1 MTVTCPEGHRSEA
14 TDYCDTCG
22 APIGAAESGAEAGS
36 GMQVGP
42 GFGAG
47 ASPAGGPALP
57 GQPGAAAGG
66 SVLDLDPAGP
76 IPTITCPH
84 CGGINL
90 EDALFC
96 EACGY
101 DFTTGAAPLDDEPV
115 EQQSAAVE
123 TEQKGM
129 EQKGTE
135 PAVDAP
141 GAEVE
146 PTVAVAEADA
156 SEESAPGELEPVGP
170 VPAQTE
176 NDDQVAGE
184 ADDIDAEVAGASK
197 VPGGADSVEPEGE
210 DGPEDG
216 GPQPEAAPAPAPTPP
231 PTSEARPAHPR
242 PRHTPPSRD
251 LADAWVVE
259 MWVDP
264 DWYAVQQTD
273 EACPS
278 AGVPDIVV
286 VRRNVVLVGR
296 PSGSLGVRPDV
307 DAGADSAV
315 SRRHA
320 QLTSDGTRWWIE
332 DLGSSNGTF
341 VGVVGD
347 PLPTEPLAPGQRVE
361 IDRDDRIYVGA
372 WTRLVIRQ
380 ATESEKAGQ
389 G

>member
-1 MTVTCPEGHRSEA
+1 M
-14 TDYCDTCG
+14 
-22 APIGAAESGAEAGS
+22 
-36 GMQVGP
+36 
-42 GFGAG
+42 
-47 ASPAGGPALP
+47 
-57 GQPGAAAGG
+57 
-66 SVLDLDPAGP
+66 
-76 IPTITCPH
+76 
-84 CGGINL
+84 
-90 EDALFC
+90 
-96 EACGY
+96 
-101 DFTTGAAPLDDEPV
+101 
-115 EQQSAAVE
+115 
-123 TEQKGM
+123 
-129 EQKGTE
+129 E
-135 PAVDAP
+135 PA
-141 GAEVE
+141 
-146 PTVAVAEADA
+146 
-156 SEESAPGELEPVGP
+156 SEGPSAHV
-170 VPAQTE
+170 
-176 NDDQVAGE
+176 
-184 ADDIDAEVAGASK
+184 
-197 VPGGADSVEPEGE
+197 
-210 DGPEDG
+210 
-216 GPQPEAAPAPAPTPP
+216 
-231 PTSEARPAHPR
+231 R

-286 VRRNVVLVGR
+286 VRRNVVLIGR

-347 PLPTEPLAPGQRVE
+347 PLPTEPLPPGQRVE

-380 ATESEKAGQ
+380 ATQSEKAGQ